1 MSSPSDCFLT
11 GWSGS
16 YDPGWKQMRLGG
28 RACCRQGAG
37 PEPGPSVEQLC
48 LFRDFSEIK
57 DQR

>member
-1 MSSPSDCFLT
+1 MSSPSDRLLT

-28 RACCRQGAG
+28 RARGREGAG

-48 LFRDFSEIK
+48 LFRDFS
-57 DQR
+57 